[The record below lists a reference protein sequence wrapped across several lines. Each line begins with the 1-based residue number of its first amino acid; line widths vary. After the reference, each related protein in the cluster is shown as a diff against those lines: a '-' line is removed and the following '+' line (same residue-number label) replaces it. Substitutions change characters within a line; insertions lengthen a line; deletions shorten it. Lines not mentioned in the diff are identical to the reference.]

1 MEILL
6 GLICVCLLVILSII
20 LWKYISIKCNIR
32 RFSQELEKLKDSDYQ
47 QPVKV
52 SDFDKDLVELAVK
65 VNEHTDMQHQLGVE
79 YEQSKKQLGTVI
91 SGISHDFRTPLTAS
105 LGYLQMIEKSG
116 ALSEKNAE
124 YLAIAMQKNRYL
136 KELSDEFFELTK
148 IENSNEELQPEEV
161 NLSNLLTETLLE
173 QHSWITE
180 RNIRTEF
187 NIDDGIIIQTDM
199 HCLTRIL
206 NNLMSNAQKYTADS
220 FGAALKQ
227 DGKRVMLRVS
237 NTLADSASLDID
249 KAFEPFYRMDARTAG
264 GSGLGLY
271 VVKMLCDRLGW
282 TVQAEIDT
290 ICFSIIIQIPLSFSL
305 LAHPF
310 SVPHKS

>member
-1 MEILL
+1 MEILF
-6 GLICVCLLVILSII
+6 GTACVCLFIILSII
-20 LWKYISIKCNIR
+20 LWKYISVKRNIR
-32 RFSQELEKLKDSDYQ
+32 HFSQELEKLKDSDYR

-52 SDFDKDLVELAVK
+52 TDFDRDLVELAVK
-65 VNEHTDMQHQLGVE
+65 VNEHTDIQRQLSVG
-79 YEQSKKQLGTVI
+79 YEERKKQLGTVI

-136 KELSDEFFELTK
+136 KELSDEFFELKK

-161 NLSNLLTETLLE
+161 NLSNLLTETLFE

-187 NIDDGIIIQTDM
+187 DIDDGILIETDT

-220 FGAALKQ
+220 FGVMLKQ
-227 DGKRVMLRVS
+227 DDERVMLRVS

-249 KAFEPFYRMDARTAG
+249 KVFEPFYRMDARTAG

-271 VVKMLCDRLGW
+271 VVKLLCDRLGW
-282 TVQAEIDT
+282 TVCAELNHNQ
-290 ICFSIIIQIPLSFSL
+290 FEIIIQFSREEL
-305 LAHPF
+305 L
-310 SVPHKS
+310 

>member
-1 MEILL
+1 MDILL
-6 GLICVCLLVILSII
+6 GTTCVCLFIILSII
-20 LWKYISIKCNIR
+20 LWKYISVKRNIR
-32 RFSQELEKLKDSDYQ
+32 QFSQELEKLKDNDYK

-52 SDFDKDLVELAVK
+52 TDFDRDLVELAVK
-65 VNEHTDMQHQLGVE
+65 VNEHTDVQRQLVVE
-79 YEQSKKQLGTVI
+79 YEGRKKQLGTVI

-148 IENSNEELQPEEV
+148 IENGGEELSIEEI
-161 NLSNLLTETLLE
+161 NLSNLLTEILLE

-180 RNIRTEF
+180 RNITTDF
-187 NIDDGIIIQTDM
+187 DINDGIVIQTDL

-206 NNLMSNAQKYTADS
+206 NNLMSNTQKYTADR
-220 FGAALKQ
+220 FGVMLKQ
-227 DGKRVMLRVS
+227 DNDRVTFCVS
-237 NTLADSASLDID
+237 NTFADSTSLDID
-249 KAFEPFYRMDARTAG
+249 KVFDPFYRMDARTAG

-271 VVKMLCDRLGW
+271 VVKLLCDRLGW
-282 TVQAEIDT
+282 SVKAELNDNVFTAT
-290 ICFSIIIQIPLSFSL
+290 ILI
-305 LAHPF
+305 
-310 SVPHKS
+310 

>member
-6 GLICVCLLVILSII
+6 EIICVCLFVILTVL
-20 LWKYISIKCNIR
+20 LWKYILLKQNIR
-32 RFSQELEKLKDSDYQ
+32 HFSRELEKLKDKDYR

-52 SDFDKDLVELAVK
+52 TDFDKDLTELAVK
-65 VNEHTDMQHQLGVE
+65 VNEHTDIQRKLGCE

-105 LGYLQMIEKSG
+105 LGYLQMIDKSG
-116 ALSEKNAE
+116 ELSGKNAD
-124 YLAIAMQKNRYL
+124 YLSIAMQKNRYL

-148 IENSNEELQPEEV
+148 IENSSEELHLEEV

-180 RNIRTEF
+180 RNIRAEF
-187 NIDDGIIIQTDM
+187 DIADGIMIKTDA

-206 NNLMSNAQKYTADS
+206 NNLMSNAQKYTSDS
-220 FGAALKQ
+220 LSVTLSHNGEQA
-227 DGKRVMLRVS
+227 VLRMD
-237 NTLADSASLDID
+237 NTVTDID
-249 KAFEPFYRMDARTAG
+249 AVDISKVFEPFYRMSSRTAG

-271 VVKMLCDRLGW
+271 VVKILCDRLGW
-282 TVQAEIDT
+282 TARAEIGSGSFAVT
-290 ICFSIIIQIPLSFSL
+290 VLIPI
-305 LAHPF
+305 
-310 SVPHKS
+310 